1 MKQTDLSRWQQFC
14 RTERVMDYL
23 LYKKSTE
30 PIEEPTC
37 NKPYLP

>member
-1 MKQTDLSRWQQFC
+1 MKQAELARWQQFC
-14 RTERVMDYL
+14 RTGRVVDYL
-23 LYKKSTE
+23 LYIKTK